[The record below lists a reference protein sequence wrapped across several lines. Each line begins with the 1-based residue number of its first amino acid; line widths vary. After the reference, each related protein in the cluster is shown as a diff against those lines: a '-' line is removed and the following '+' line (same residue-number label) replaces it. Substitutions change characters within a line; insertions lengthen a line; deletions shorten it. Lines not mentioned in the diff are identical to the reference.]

1 MGLSNK
7 IGTVEKDKYADLILV
22 AGNPL
27 HNVMDLA
34 PKTNI
39 RLVMK
44 GGRVI
49 INRDVSLS
57 TTSS

>member
-44 GGRVI
+44 GGRVP
-49 INRDVSLS
+49 
-57 TTSS
+57 